1 MSENSEKSECWLNS
15 QNSDTAN
22 YCTLVNYFK
31 KSSTSRPG
39 DKWLVRTFLNE
50 PLMLDLIIRIRI
62 LLAYSISE
70 LKFLWWI
77 IYICTVDVQHFNSR
91 QLCFLTPALP
101 QLCPCS
107 WLLYTKPFIAHLFF
121 CWLVIVALNAALM
134 WALILNECRCWTV
147 WINKGNWNLKKT
159 RGFDVPVNS
168 SWKWNIAAIMGN

>member
-1 MSENSEKSECWLNS
+1 MTGENLLKWNFNAGFNY
-15 QNSDTAN
+15 QNSDFIQ
-22 YCTLVNYFK
+22 VF
-31 KSSTSRPG
+31 
-39 DKWLVRTFLNE
+39 WLYYQNAEFYLT
-50 PLMLDLIIRIRI
+50 IQS

-91 QLCFLTPALP
+91 QLFFLTPALP

-121 CWLVIVALNAALM
+121 GWVVIVALNAALM

-159 RGFDVPVNS
+159 RGFDVGLPWIPAESGTLLPSGEINVT
-168 SWKWNIAAIMGN
+168 